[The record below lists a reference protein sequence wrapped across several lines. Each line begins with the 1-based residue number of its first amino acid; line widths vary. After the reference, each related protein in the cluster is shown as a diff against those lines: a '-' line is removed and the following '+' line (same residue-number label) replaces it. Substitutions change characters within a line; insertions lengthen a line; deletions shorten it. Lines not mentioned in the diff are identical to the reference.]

1 MQQDRYRSHQLT
13 KQGIVITGK
22 QCEMT
27 LSFNDLAQIIEA
39 LLRDQPTMPRQD
51 IAVAGWS
58 GGRQRDLLSLV
69 RQEQP
74 YATDL

>member
-1 MQQDRYRSHQLT
+1 MQQDRYRSHRLT

-22 QCEMT
+22 QCEMA
-27 LSFNDLAQIIEA
+27 LNFNDFAEIIEA
-39 LLRDQPTMPRQD
+39 LSRDLPAAPRQD

-69 RQEQP
+69 RQERP
-74 YATDL
+74 YAEL

>member
-13 KQGIVITGK
+13 KHGIVITGK

-27 LSFNDLAQIIEA
+27 LSFKDLARIIDA
-39 LLRDQPTMPRQD
+39 LSRDLPAAQD

-58 GGRQRDLLSLV
+58 GGKQRDLLNLV

-74 YATDL
+74 YADL

>member
-39 LLRDQPTMPRQD
+39 LSRDLPTAQD

-58 GGRQRDLLSLV
+58 SGGKQRDLLSLV

-74 YATDL
+74 YADL